1 MALTCDR
8 VRELASGFVLGAL
21 DTNEMIAVADHLDS
35 CTRPHR
41 EIGDLGGV
49 LPYLA
54 ASLEPIEPPSWLR
67 ESVINAARA
76 DLVARSHS
84 AEPIAL
90 PVVAAVAPA
99 AQDAGFAP
107 ASNLV
112 SLSRARV
119 SRRRRAMTFATRVAA
134 AVAVVA
140 LAGYAFVLQGDLDK
154 AKKAQEADASLSY
167 MWAQPDTYKTVLTA
181 TDSSGASGM
190 AALRPTGHII
200 VRVHGLATTKGDE
213 VYAVWYSS
221 GGSPVTK
228 AGTFTVDDSG
238 SGGLEVNKVPTSA
251 DLWVFVCREPNA
263 GVTKPTGPEIVGGTI
278 SF

>member
-99 AQDAGFAP
+99 AQTPALLRLESGLAIQSARFAP
-107 ASNLV
+107 S
-112 SLSRARV
+112 ARHDLCHAGGGG
-119 SRRRRAMTFATRVAA
+119 SGGRRTCRLRLRSP
-134 AVAVVA
+134 
-140 LAGYAFVLQGDLDK
+140 GRPRQG
-154 AKKAQEADASLSY
+154 KKAQEADASLSY

-251 DLWVFVCREPNA
+251 DLWVFVCASRTPA
-263 GVTKPTGPEIVGGTI
+263 
-278 SF
+278 